1 MSELLVQALVGV
13 FKALSLVYDV
23 FSFIP
28 YFVLYRP
35 RNKLIASKR
44 LKARSVSGEPAGP
57 WRSVEAIAE
66 LSTTLFPECSTV
78 DDLFA
83 HAVRLYASNKCL
95 GTRELLCEE
104 EEKQP
109 NGRVF
114 KKVVLGQYQWQ
125 SYEAVFTRVSNFG
138 SGILA
143 LGQRPRSKLVIFAE
157 TRAEW
162 MIAAQACF
170 KYNFPMVTLYATL
183 GQEAI
188 IHGINE
194 TEVTHVIT
202 SQDQLSK
209 FDGVLDRMP
218 FVSHLVVMTNK
229 GGKPTLKNKPDR
241 VTILTMEEVEKEGAK
256 PENIRTPVTK
266 PTRRDIAVIMY
277 TSGSTGLP
285 KGVVISH
292 GNLMCGMSGQCERIP
307 DLGKRAGDI
316 YIGYLPL
323 AHVLELTAEI
333 SCLCHGVP
341 VGYSSPLTLTDQS
354 SKIKKGSQGDI
365 SVLKPTLLAAVPVI
379 MDRLYKAVWDK
390 VNSGGVVGRA
400 IFQFA
405 YNYKLRQIEN
415 GYDTPLL
422 NKLVFKKVGQALGG
436 RLRAML
442 SGGAPL
448 SETTQRFMHICFSAP
463 VLQGYGLTE
472 TCGAGSVSE
481 ATDLSLGHVGQPL
494 TCSEFRLRDW
504 PEGGYTSR
512 DLPYPRGEILVGGGN
527 IAQGYYRLEQ
537 MSKEDFITIE
547 GVRYFCSGDVGQ
559 FEPDGVLRIIDR
571 KKDLVKLQMGE
582 YVSLGK
588 VETAIKMSPLVDQ
601 VCVCAHSDQNFTVC
615 LIVPNEKQ
623 LRLLMKKADQGDTP
637 QDFHTLCKEPKVTQ
651 AVTKAIIAHAL
662 QSKLER
668 FEIPQKYSLCAE
680 AWLPDSGLVTDA
692 FKLKRKNIDQHF
704 RQEIGAMYSAGN

>member
-1 MSELLVQALVGV
+1 MGAAVGRSSPSMKHQ
-13 FKALSLVYDV
+13 KA
-23 FSFIP
+23 
-28 YFVLYRP
+28 
-35 RNKLIASKR
+35 K
-44 LKARSVSGEPAGP
+44 SVSGEPAGP
-57 WRSVEAIAE
+57 WRSVEAITD
-66 LSTTLFPECSTV
+66 LTTTLFPECVTV
-78 DDLFA
+78 DDLFVR
-83 HAVRLYASNKCL
+83 AVRMYASTRCL
-95 GTRELLCEE
+95 GTREVLCEE
-104 EEKQP
+104 DEKQP

-114 KKVVLGQYQWQ
+114 KKVVLGEYHWET
-125 SYEAVFTRVSNFG
+125 YEAVFTRVSNFG

-143 LGQRPRSKLVIFAE
+143 LGQKPRSKLVIFAE

-170 KYNFPMVTLYATL
+170 KYNFPVVTLYATL

-188 IHGINE
+188 IHGISE

-209 FDGVLDRMP
+209 FDGVLERMP
-218 FVSHLVVMTNK
+218 LVTHLVVMGT
-229 GGKPTLKNKPDR
+229 GGRKPTLKNKPDR
-241 VTILTMEEVEKEGAK
+241 VTLLTMEDVEMEGAK
-256 PENIRTPVTK
+256 PDNIRTPVTK
-266 PTRRDIAVIMY
+266 PTRKDIAVIMY

-285 KGVVISH
+285 KGVVMSH

-307 DLGKRAGDI
+307 DIGKNPSDI

-341 VGYSSPLTLTDQS
+341 IGYSSPLTLTDQS
-354 SKIKKGSQGDI
+354 SKIKKGSKGDI

-400 IFQFA
+400 VFLFS

-472 TCGAGSVSE
+472 TCGAGTVSE

-504 PEGGYTSR
+504 PEGGYTAG
-512 DLPYPRGEILVGGGN
+512 DKPHPRGEILVGGGN
-527 IAQGYYRLEQ
+527 IAQGYYKLEQ
-537 MSKEDFITIE
+537 QTKEDFISID
-547 GVRYFCSGDVGQ
+547 GVRYFCSGDIGLV
-559 FEPDGVLRIIDR
+559 EPDGVLRIIDR

-588 VETAIKMSPLVDQ
+588 VETAIKMHPLVDQ
-601 VCVCAHSDQNFTVC
+601 VCVCAHSDQHFCVC
-615 LIVPNEKQ
+615 LLVPNEKQ
-623 LRLLMKKADQGDTP
+623 LRLLVRKDGGGEAETP
-637 QDFHTLCKEPKVTQ
+637 TDFHALCQDPSAVQ
-651 AVTKAIIAHAL
+651 AVTKALTQHAL

-668 FEIPQKYSLCAE
+668 FEIPQKFTMIPE
-680 AWLPDSGLVTDA
+680 PWTPDTGLVTDA

-704 RQEIGAMYSAGN
+704 KQEINAMYAKK